1 MGHRVEAVIFD
12 IGGVVLRSPLLA
24 IAAYEREHGIPNN
37 YINCSITRRGR
48 DGAWQKFERGEIALL
63 PFYDAFG
70 RELSDTENG
79 NKWYAEYC
87 ERKRTGCPELPK
99 RLSIDGRELFGRMMR
114 ESGTFDDNVV
124 EAIHRIRATKRWR
137 VIALTNNFSGTESS
151 LRGSDET
158 QSTATPEVDL
168 EAEFKF
174 LGWDQGV
181 VPPKL
186 RELFDDFVDSS
197 IVGMRKPEPEFY
209 LYACK
214 RNNVK
219 PEAVVFL
226 DDLGFNLKA
235 AQELGMQTIHVPIGG
250 SMGALKQLERLLGI
264 DLTTPGRRQA
274 PTAPSKL

>member
-1 MGHRVEAVIFD
+1 MH
-12 IGGVVLRSPLLA
+12 VL
-24 IAAYEREHGIPNN
+24 
-37 YINCSITRRGR
+37 CRGR
-48 DGAWQKFERGEIALL
+48 
-63 PFYDAFG
+63 G
-70 RELSDTENG
+70 RS
-79 NKWYAEYC
+79 
-87 ERKRTGCPELPK
+87 
-99 RLSIDGRELFGRMMR
+99 
-114 ESGTFDDNVV
+114 
-124 EAIHRIRATKRWR
+124 ATKRWR
-137 VIALTNNFSGTESS
+137 VIALTNNFSATESS

-158 QSTATPEVDL
+158 QPTATPEVDL

-174 LGWDQGV
+174 LGWDEGV
-181 VPPKL
+181 VPP
-186 RELFDDFVDSS
+186 RVQELFDDFVDSS
-197 IVGMRKPEPEFY
+197 KVGMRWILFRSRLHFASHRDARKPEPEFY

-264 DLTTPGRRQA
+264 DLTTPGRRET